1 MAYINAHLFES
12 QSQLQPSLVQLL
24 AHPFVIARRDRRV
37 IAVRRDEAMPGVRDS
52 GVRDRAE
59 RGTIHHIIVPHIP
72 HALHD
77 RSGF

>member
-12 QSQLQPSLVQLL
+12 QSQLQLSLVQLL
-24 AHPFVIARRDRRV
+24 AHSFVIARRDRRV
-37 IAVRRDEAMPGVRDS
+37 IAVRRDEAMPGVH
-52 GVRDRAE
+52 DRAE
-59 RGTIHHIIVPHIP
+59 RGTIHHIIVPHIL